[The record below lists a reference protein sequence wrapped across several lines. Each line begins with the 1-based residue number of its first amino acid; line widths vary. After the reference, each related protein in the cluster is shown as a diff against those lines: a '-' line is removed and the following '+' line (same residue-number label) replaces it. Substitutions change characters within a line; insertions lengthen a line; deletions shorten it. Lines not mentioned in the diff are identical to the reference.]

1 MNSIVREITS
11 ISAKIDPR
19 VVLFVIAVA
28 LFVFA
33 AGAPSATGGIGG

>member
-1 MNSIVREITS
+1 MKNAVREITILS
-11 ISAKIDPR
+11 GKIDVR